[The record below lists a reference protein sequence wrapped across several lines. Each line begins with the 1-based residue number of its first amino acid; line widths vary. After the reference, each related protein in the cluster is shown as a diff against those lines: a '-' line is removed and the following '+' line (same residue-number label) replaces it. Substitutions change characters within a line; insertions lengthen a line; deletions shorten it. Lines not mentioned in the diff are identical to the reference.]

1 MPAPKSKTLGELLEQ
16 ARQDAE
22 GSAQE
27 IVERYG
33 PYILRAVR
41 RRLNKKLRSKFDS
54 VDFVQAVWASFFALP
69 PDRLQFEDPKQLVDF
84 LMGLAR
90 NKVVDAV
97 RQRLETQ
104 KYNVNREMPLYES
117 TAADAR
123 EFQMRGP
130 TASQVAIAREE
141 WQRAHDSTTPREERI
156 VNWIRRGQSLENIAR
171 EIGVSVKTIRR
182 VLERIRQRETGVGN
196 LPSGIRDPTA
206 DS

>member
-1 MPAPKSKTLGELLEQ
+1 MPEQPRSLSELLER
-16 ARQDAE
+16 ARQDSE

-69 PDRLQFEDPKQLVDF
+69 ANRLQFERPQQLVDF

-104 KYNVNREMPLYES
+104 KYDVNRELPLYDS
-117 TAADAR
+117 TAVDAR
-123 EFQMRGP
+123 EVKARGP
-130 TASQVAIAREE
+130 TASQVAIAKEE
-141 WQRAHDSTTPREERI
+141 WQRAQDSAVPREERI
-156 VNWIRRGQSLENIAR
+156 VNWIQRGQSLESIAR

-182 VLERIRQRETGVGN
+182 VLERIRQR
-196 LPSGIRDPTA
+196 PTA
-206 DS
+206 R

>member
-1 MPAPKSKTLGELLEQ
+1 MPEQPKSLSELLER
-16 ARQDAE
+16 ARQDSE

-69 PDRLQFEDPKQLVDF
+69 ADRFQFQRPQQLVDF

-104 KYNVNREMPLYES
+104 KYDVNRELPLYDS
-117 TAADAR
+117 SAVDAR
-123 EFQMRGP
+123 EVRAPGP
-130 TASQVAIAREE
+130 TASQVAIAKEE
-141 WQRAHDSTTPREERI
+141 WQRAQDSAVPREERI
-156 VNWIRRGQSLENIAR
+156 VNWIQRGQSLESIAR

-182 VLERIRQRETGVGN
+182 VLERIRQR
-196 LPSGIRDPTA
+196 PTA
-206 DS
+206 R

>member
-1 MPAPKSKTLGELLEQ
+1 MPEQPKTLTELLER
-16 ARQDAE
+16 ARVDSE

-69 PDRLQFEDPKQLVDF
+69 PERLRFERPAQLVDF

-104 KYNVNREMPLYES
+104 KYDINRELPLYDSSAVE
-117 TAADAR
+117 AR
-123 EFQMRGP
+123 EVIARGP
-130 TASQVAIAREE
+130 TASQVAIAKEE
-141 WQRAHDSTTPREERI
+141 WRRAQDSATPREERI
-156 VNWIRRGQSLENIAR
+156 VNWIQRGQSLESIAR

-182 VLERIRQRETGVGN
+182 VLQRIGQR
-196 LPSGIRDPTA
+196 PTA
-206 DS
+206 K

>member
-1 MPAPKSKTLGELLEQ
+1 MPEQPKSLSELLER
-16 ARQDAE
+16 ARQDSE

-69 PDRLQFEDPKQLVDF
+69 ADRLQFERPQQLVDF

-104 KYNVNREMPLYES
+104 KYDVNRELPLYDS
-117 TAADAR
+117 TAVDVR
-123 EFQMRGP
+123 EVKARGP
-130 TASQVAIAREE
+130 TASQVAIAKEE
-141 WQRAHDSTTPREERI
+141 WQRAQDSAVPREERI
-156 VNWIRRGQSLENIAR
+156 VNWIQRGQSLESIAR

-182 VLERIRQRETGVGN
+182 VLERIRQR
-196 LPSGIRDPTA
+196 PTA
-206 DS
+206 R

>member
-1 MPAPKSKTLGELLEQ
+1 MPEQPKSLSELLER
-16 ARQDAE
+16 ARQDSE

-69 PDRLQFEDPKQLVDF
+69 ADRLQFQRPQQLVDF

-104 KYNVNREMPLYES
+104 KYDISRELPLYDS
-117 TAADAR
+117 TAVDAR
-123 EFQMRGP
+123 EVKARGP
-130 TASQVAIAREE
+130 TASQVAIAKEE
-141 WQRAHDSTTPREERI
+141 WQRAQDSAVPREERI
-156 VNWIRRGQSLENIAR
+156 VNWIQRGQSLESIAR

-182 VLERIRQRETGVGN
+182 VLERIRQR
-196 LPSGIRDPTA
+196 PTA
-206 DS
+206 R

>member
-1 MPAPKSKTLGELLEQ
+1 MPEQPKSLSELLER
-16 ARQDAE
+16 ARQDSE

-69 PDRLQFEDPKQLVDF
+69 VDRLQFERPQQLVDF

-104 KYNVNREMPLYES
+104 KYDVSRELPLYDS
-117 TAADAR
+117 TAVDAR
-123 EFQMRGP
+123 EVKARGP
-130 TASQVAIAREE
+130 TASQVAIAKEE
-141 WQRAHDSTTPREERI
+141 WQRAQDSAVPREERI
-156 VNWIRRGQSLENIAR
+156 VNWIQRGQSLESIAR

-182 VLERIRQRETGVGN
+182 VLERIRQR
-196 LPSGIRDPTA
+196 PTA
-206 DS
+206 R

>member
-1 MPAPKSKTLGELLEQ
+1 MPEQAKTLSELLER
-16 ARQDAE
+16 ARQDSE

-33 PYILRAVR
+33 SYILRAVR

-69 PDRLQFEDPKQLVDF
+69 ADRLQFDRPQQLVDF

-104 KYNVNREMPLYES
+104 KYDINRELPLYDS
-117 TAADAR
+117 TAVDAR
-123 EFQMRGP
+123 EVKARGP
-130 TASQVAIAREE
+130 TASQVAIAKEE
-141 WQRAHDSTTPREERI
+141 WQRAQDSAVPREERI
-156 VNWIRRGQSLENIAR
+156 VNWIQRGQSLESIAR

-182 VLERIRQRETGVGN
+182 VLERIRQR
-196 LPSGIRDPTA
+196 PTA
-206 DS
+206 R

>member
-1 MPAPKSKTLGELLEQ
+1 MPEQPKSLSELLER
-16 ARQDAE
+16 ARQDSE

-69 PDRLQFEDPKQLVDF
+69 MDRLQFERPQQLVDF

-104 KYNVNREMPLYES
+104 KYDVNRELPLYDS
-117 TAADAR
+117 TAVDAR
-123 EFQMRGP
+123 EVKARGP
-130 TASQVAIAREE
+130 TASQVAIAKEE
-141 WQRAHDSTTPREERI
+141 WQRAQDSAVPREERI
-156 VNWIRRGQSLENIAR
+156 VNWIQRGQSLESIAR

-182 VLERIRQRETGVGN
+182 VLERIRQR
-196 LPSGIRDPTA
+196 PTA
-206 DS
+206 R

>member
-1 MPAPKSKTLGELLEQ
+1 MPEQPKSLSELLER
-16 ARQDAE
+16 ARQDSE

-69 PDRLQFEDPKQLVDF
+69 ADRLQFQRPQQLVDF

-104 KYNVNREMPLYES
+104 KYDVNRELPLYDS
-117 TAADAR
+117 SAVDAR
-123 EFQMRGP
+123 EVKARGP
-130 TASQVAIAREE
+130 TASQVAIAKEE
-141 WQRAHDSTTPREERI
+141 WQRAQDSAVPREERI
-156 VNWIRRGQSLENIAR
+156 VNWIQRGQSLESIAR

-182 VLERIRQRETGVGN
+182 VLERIRQR
-196 LPSGIRDPTA
+196 PTA
-206 DS
+206 R

>member
-1 MPAPKSKTLGELLEQ
+1 MEGQGPGMPEQTKTLSELLER
-16 ARQDAE
+16 ARQDSE

-69 PDRLQFEDPKQLVDF
+69 ADRLQFQRPQQLVDF

-104 KYNVNREMPLYES
+104 KYDVNRELPLYDS
-117 TAADAR
+117 TAVDAR
-123 EFQMRGP
+123 EVKARGP
-130 TASQVAIAREE
+130 TASQVAIAKEE
-141 WQRAHDSTTPREERI
+141 WQRAQDSAVPREERI
-156 VNWIRRGQSLENIAR
+156 VNWIQRGQSLESIAR

-182 VLERIRQRETGVGN
+182 VLQRMRQR
-196 LPSGIRDPTA
+196 PTA
-206 DS
+206 R

>member
-1 MPAPKSKTLGELLEQ
+1 MPEQSKTLSELLER
-16 ARQDAE
+16 ALQDSE
-22 GSAQE
+22 TSAQE

-54 VDFVQAVWASFFALP
+54 TDFVQAVWASFFALSP
-69 PDRLQFEDPKQLVDF
+69 ERLRFNRPKELVDF

-104 KYNVNREMPLYES
+104 KYDVNRELPLYDS
-117 TAADAR
+117 FAMDAR
-123 EFQMRGP
+123 QMKARGP
-130 TASQVAIAREE
+130 TASQVAIAKEE
-141 WQRAHDSTTPREERI
+141 WQRAEDSAVPREERI
-156 VNWIRRGQSLENIAR
+156 VNWIQRGQSLETIAQ

-182 VLERIRQRETGVGN
+182 VLQRIRER
-196 LPSGIRDPTA
+196 PTTR
-206 DS
+206 

>member
-1 MPAPKSKTLGELLEQ
+1 MPSERETRGPSAPVSAGQGSSMSEEPSKTLSELLDK
-16 ARQDAE
+16 ARQDSE
-22 GSAQE
+22 MSARE
-27 IVERYG
+27 IVERFG

-69 PDRLQFEDPKQLVDF
+69 SDRLQFAEPKELIDF

-104 KYNVNREMPLYES
+104 KYNVNRELPLFDS

-123 EFQMRGP
+123 EFHTRGP
-130 TASQVAIAREE
+130 TASQVAIARE
-141 WQRAHDSTTPREERI
+141 
-156 VNWIRRGQSLENIAR
+156 
-171 EIGVSVKTIRR
+171 
-182 VLERIRQRETGVGN
+182 
-196 LPSGIRDPTA
+196 
-206 DS
+206 

>member
-1 MPAPKSKTLGELLEQ
+1 VRAGQWGKGTDMPEQPKSLSELLER
-16 ARQDAE
+16 ARQDSE

-69 PDRLQFEDPKQLVDF
+69 ANRLQFERPQQLVDF

-104 KYNVNREMPLYES
+104 KYDVNRELPLYDS
-117 TAADAR
+117 TAVDAR
-123 EFQMRGP
+123 EVKARGP
-130 TASQVAIAREE
+130 TASQVAIAKEE
-141 WQRAHDSTTPREERI
+141 WQRAQDSAVPREERI
-156 VNWIRRGQSLENIAR
+156 VNWIQRGQSLESIAR

-182 VLERIRQRETGVGN
+182 VLERIRQR
-196 LPSGIRDPTA
+196 PTA
-206 DS
+206 R

>member
-1 MPAPKSKTLGELLEQ
+1 MPEQPKSLSELLER
-16 ARQDAE
+16 ARQDSE

-69 PDRLQFEDPKQLVDF
+69 ADRLQFERPQQLVDF

-104 KYNVNREMPLYES
+104 KYDVNRELPLYDS
-117 TAADAR
+117 SAVDAR
-123 EFQMRGP
+123 EVRAPGP
-130 TASQVAIAREE
+130 TASQVAIAKEE
-141 WQRAHDSTTPREERI
+141 WQRAEDSAVPRE
-156 VNWIRRGQSLENIAR
+156 
-171 EIGVSVKTIRR
+171 
-182 VLERIRQRETGVGN
+182 
-196 LPSGIRDPTA
+196 
-206 DS
+206 

>member
-1 MPAPKSKTLGELLEQ
+1 VRAGQGKGTDMPEQPKSLSELLER
-16 ARQDAE
+16 ARQDSE

-69 PDRLQFEDPKQLVDF
+69 ADRLQFQRPQQLVDF

-104 KYNVNREMPLYES
+104 KYDVNRELPLYDS
-117 TAADAR
+117 TAVDAR
-123 EFQMRGP
+123 EVKARGP
-130 TASQVAIAREE
+130 TASQVAIAKEE
-141 WQRAHDSTTPREERI
+141 WQRAQDSAVPREERI
-156 VNWIRRGQSLENIAR
+156 VNWIQRGQSLESIAR

-182 VLERIRQRETGVGN
+182 VLERIRQR
-196 LPSGIRDPTA
+196 PTA
-206 DS
+206 R

>member
-1 MPAPKSKTLGELLEQ
+1 MSEQPPKTLSELLEKAQ
-16 ARQDAE
+16 QDSEMSAR
-22 GSAQE
+22 E
-27 IVERYG
+27 IVERFG
-33 PYILRAVR
+33 PHILRAVR

-69 PDRLQFEDPKQLVDF
+69 PDRLQFAEPKELIDF

-104 KYNVNREMPLYES
+104 KYNVNRELPLYDS
-117 TAADAR
+117 SAADAR
-123 EFQMRGP
+123 EFHTRGP

-141 WQRAHDSTTPREERI
+141 WQRAQDSATPREERI

-182 VLERIRQRETGVGN
+182 VLERIRQRST
-196 LPSGIRDPTA
+196 
-206 DS
+206 

>member
-1 MPAPKSKTLGELLEQ
+1 MPEQPKSLSELLER
-16 ARQDAE
+16 ARQDSE

-69 PDRLQFEDPKQLVDF
+69 ADRLQFERPQQLVDF

-104 KYNVNREMPLYES
+104 KYDVNRELPLYDS
-117 TAADAR
+117 TAVDAR
-123 EFQMRGP
+123 EVKARGP
-130 TASQVAIAREE
+130 TASQVAIAKEE
-141 WQRAHDSTTPREERI
+141 WQRAQDSAVPREERI
-156 VNWIRRGQSLENIAR
+156 VNWIQRGQSLESIAR

-182 VLERIRQRETGVGN
+182 VLERIRQR
-196 LPSGIRDPTA
+196 PTA
-206 DS
+206 R

>member
-1 MPAPKSKTLGELLEQ
+1 MREQPKTLTELLER
-16 ARQDAE
+16 AREDSE

-69 PDRLQFEDPKQLVDF
+69 PERLQFDRPAQLVDF

-104 KYNVNREMPLYES
+104 KYDINRELPLYDSSAVE
-117 TAADAR
+117 AR
-123 EFQMRGP
+123 EVIARGP
-130 TASQVAIAREE
+130 TASQVAIAKEE
-141 WQRAHDSTTPREERI
+141 WRRAQDSATPREERI
-156 VNWIRRGQSLENIAR
+156 VNWIQRGQSLQSIAR

-182 VLERIRQRETGVGN
+182 VLQRIGQR
-196 LPSGIRDPTA
+196 PTA
-206 DS
+206 K